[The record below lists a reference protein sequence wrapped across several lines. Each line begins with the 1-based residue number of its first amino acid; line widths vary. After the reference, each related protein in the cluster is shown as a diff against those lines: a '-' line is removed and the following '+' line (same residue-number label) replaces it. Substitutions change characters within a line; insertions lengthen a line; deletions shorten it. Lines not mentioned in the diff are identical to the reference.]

1 MGVRD
6 WIVIEFLFNRK
17 LFNSNNPEFFMKIHK
32 TQHKKTG
39 KSDIEEAYHA
49 EYEKGEKGILEG
61 IGYSRIMEEGGTPF
75 ESLIIE
81 TVNGIAHIKK
91 SKPYELKGVKKFL
104 NKYAPKLAGKVG
116 IKEDLGFEVHPNPES
131 AKKIYDSLDDLTKK
145 AMSELPEH
153 ITKMLKLFF
162 VI

>member
-1 MGVRD
+1 
-6 WIVIEFLFNRK
+6 
-17 LFNSNNPEFFMKIHK
+17 MKIHR
-32 TQHKKTG
+32 TQHKESQG
-39 KSDIEEAYHA
+39 DLEQSYEA
-49 EYEKGEKGILEG
+49 EYEKGEKGILDG
-61 IGYSRIMEEGGTPF
+61 IGYSRIMQADGTPF

-131 AKKIYDSLDDLTKK
+131 AKKIYEALNDLEKK

-162 VI
+162 VV

>member
-1 MGVRD
+1 
-6 WIVIEFLFNRK
+6 
-17 LFNSNNPEFFMKIHK
+17 MKIHR

-39 KSDIEEAYHA
+39 EDVEEAYHA
-49 EYEKGEKGILEG
+49 EYEKGEKGILDG
-61 IGYSRIMEEGGTPF
+61 IGYSKIMQADNTPF

-116 IKEDLGFEVHPNPES
+116 IREDLGFEVHPNPES
-131 AKKIYDSLDDLTKK
+131 AKKIYQALNNLEKK

-162 VI
+162 LI

>member
-1 MGVRD
+1 
-6 WIVIEFLFNRK
+6 
-17 LFNSNNPEFFMKIHK
+17 MKIHR

-39 KSDIEEAYHA
+39 EDVEEAYHA
-49 EYEKGEKGILEG
+49 EYEKGEKGILDG
-61 IGYSRIMEEGGTPF
+61 IGYSKIMQADNTPF

-131 AKKIYDSLDDLTKK
+131 AKKIYQALNNLEKK

-162 VI
+162 LI